1 MKLSTICLIIVVVHA
16 LVLSLFCTL
25 YETRLNRICR
35 RICKYPSGYKS
46 EIFTYKGKEFHVKVK
61 AFHGDFSDYYTKFS
75 VYVNDKLCI
84 TIESLDDY
92 TSRCKFIYK
101 VNKVNE
107 EQLIK
112 ILKECKKAHYK
123 KFCEDF
129 EKEHKSEDLY

>member
-1 MKLSTICLIIVVVHA
+1 MKLSTICIIDI
-16 LVLSLFCTL
+16 LVTFSIAISYCVL

-35 RICKYPSGYKS
+35 RICKYPSEYKS
-46 EIFTYKGKEFHVKVK
+46 ENFIYKGKEFHVKVK
-61 AFHGDFSDYYTKFS
+61 VFHEDFSDYYTKFL

-84 TIESLDDY
+84 TIECLDNY
-92 TSRCKFIYK
+92 ISRCKFIYK

-123 KFCEDF
+123 KFCENF

>member
-1 MKLSTICLIIVVVHA
+1 MKLSTICIIDI
-16 LVLSLFCTL
+16 LVTFSIAISYCVL

-35 RICKYPSGYKS
+35 RICKYYFDYKS
-46 EIFTYKGKEFHVKVK
+46 ESFIYKGKEFHVKVK
-61 AFHGDFSDYYTKFS
+61 VFHGDFSDYYTKFL

-84 TIESLDDY
+84 TIESLDNY

-101 VNKVNE
+101 INKVNE

-123 KFCEDF
+123 KFCENF